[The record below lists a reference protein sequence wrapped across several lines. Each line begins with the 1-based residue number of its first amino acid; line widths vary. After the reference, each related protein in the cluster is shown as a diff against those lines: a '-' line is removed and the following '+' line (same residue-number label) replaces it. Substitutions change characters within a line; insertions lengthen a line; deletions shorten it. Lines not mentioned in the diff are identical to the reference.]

1 MVLLEQAPGGARRV
15 AAEVEFVGFADGC
28 RVEGTIFLED
38 ARLADLL
45 NRQHTIVVRDAR
57 VVHTDDGH
65 SQEFPELEVR
75 RDELEVVVAN
85 GPRGD
90 PKRRLDTLAS
100 CVSMKLGPYLA
111 EGFVHTPQSTPTVWA
126 VGQEPAM
133 VALTD
138 AVLEYELCGKPVS
151 EWFRTVLVNQAVA
164 AGVRQIPLALH
175 TPAETPET
183 EA

>member
-1 MVLLEQAPGGARRV
+1 MRV
-15 AAEVEFVGFADGC
+15 PRPFAEGC
-28 RVEGTIFLED
+28 RVEGRIFLED

-45 NRQHTIVVRDAR
+45 NRQRTIVVKDAR

-65 SQEFPELEVR
+65 SQEFDELELL

-100 CVSMKLGPYLA
+100 CVSMKLGPYSA
-111 EGFVHTPQSTPTVWA
+111 EGFVHSPQSTPTAWA
-126 VGQEPAM
+126 LDQEPAM

-138 AVLEYELCGKPVS
+138 AVLEYRFCDKPVS
-151 EWFRTVLVNQAVA
+151 EWFRTLLVNQAVA
-164 AGVRQIPLALH
+164 SGAREIPLALH
-175 TPAETPET
+175 TPAEAPAAER
-183 EA
+183 